1 MFKNIIA
8 KCVAEKLN
16 LPKEE
21 IECLITDVQN
31 NNFGDFALPCFSFA
45 KVLRKAPNQ
54 IAEELASSISL
65 PNEFEKCESV
75 NGYLNFFVNKSFFV
89 SKVLNSVL
97 EDEKFGSSHIGKGK
111 TCLIEHTSTN
121 PNASPHIGR
130 ARNAMIGDFLCRL
143 MSFLDYNVDV
153 HYFVNDIGKQI
164 SMLVLGAKDKGDIA
178 FKDILNLYIEINEKV
193 KDNPDLEKEV
203 FDLLYKL
210 ESGDEK
216 TVGEFRRI
224 VDICIKGQVAIL
236 NEFGIDYNSYDYE
249 SKFLLDNSMQEILS
263 SLKEKGYLFEDD
275 QSRLVVNLDEFNLSP
290 LVVARGNKTSLY
302 PLRDLAYTQFK
313 CSLGADK
320 NIIVLGED
328 QKLYFKQI
336 AKITEIL
343 GYTPPEVVH
352 YAFVLLA
359 EGKMSTRNG
368 TVVLLGD
375 LMREAIEKVGE
386 KIVSSGRQLDEDKVK
401 AIAYGTI
408 KYSLLKASND
418 KNVVFDWESAL
429 SFEGDSAPYI
439 QYSFARISSILKKVN
454 FDYSNFDS
462 KYLTNE
468 IEFDILK
475 HLYQF
480 PNIINLVAKE
490 NSPHSLCAFVHS
502 LARKFSNYYHDYSI
516 LNEKDE
522 NTKKARVNLLIA
534 IRKVFKTSLN
544 LLGIEAIEEM

>member
-1 MFKNIIA
+1 MFKKLIA
-8 KCVAEKLN
+8 KSVSIALSIDENEILN
-16 LPKEE
+16 L
-21 IECLITDVQN
+21 ISDVAN

-45 KVLRKAPNQ
+45 KVLRKSPNQ
-54 IAEELASSISL
+54 IAEELAKNIAL
-65 PNEFEKCESV
+65 PDEFEKCENV
-75 NGYLNFFVNKSFFV
+75 NGYLNFFVNKRYFV
-89 SKVLNSVL
+89 EKVLKDVL
-97 EDEKFGSSHIGKGK
+97 ENEKYGSSNEGEGK

-130 ARNAMIGDFLCRL
+130 ARNAMIGDFVCRL
-143 MSFLDYNVDV
+143 MRFQGYNVDV

-193 KDNPDLEKEV
+193 KENPELEKEV

-210 ESGDEK
+210 EQGDSE
-216 TVGEFRRI
+216 TVNEFRRI
-224 VDICIKGQVAIL
+224 VDICIKGQVSIL

-249 SKFLLDNSMQEILS
+249 SKFLLDNSMQEILT
-263 SLKEKGYLFEDD
+263 SLKEKKYLFEDD
-275 QSRLVVNLDEFNLSP
+275 QSRLVVDLDEFKLSP

-313 CSLGADK
+313 CNLGANK

-336 AKITEIL
+336 AKIMEIL
-343 GYTPPEVVH
+343 GYTPPEVIH
-352 YAFVLLA
+352 YAFVLLS

-368 TVVLLGD
+368 TVVLLED

-386 KIVSSGRQLDEDKVK
+386 KIASSGRNLDEDKVK

-439 QYSFARISSILKKVN
+439 QYSFARISSILKKAD
-454 FDYSNFDS
+454 FDYANFDS
-462 KYLTNE
+462 TKLNNE
-468 IEFDILK
+468 LEFDIIK
-475 HLYQF
+475 HLSQF
-480 PNIINLVAKE
+480 PNIINLVTKE
-490 NSPHSLCAFVHS
+490 YSPHSLCAYVHT

-522 NTKKARVNLLIA
+522 ETKKARVNLLIA
-534 IRKVFKTSLN
+534 IRKVFETSLN
-544 LLGIEAIEEM
+544 LIGIEAIEEM